1 MSLEGGLT
9 DRRDES
15 GVGALGIDSAL
26 LAPVLMC
33 GCVCLFFFIVWR
45 SVQVEMTMATR

>member
-15 GVGALGIDSAL
+15 GVGALGIDSAP

-33 GCVCLFFFIVWR
+33 GCMCLFFYNTEER
-45 SVQVEMTMATR
+45 SGGDDTATR